1 MINVGGRE
9 LPCRLSMGAMLLF
22 KRNLQKDVSDMDAN
36 NIEELLMFMWC
47 CVVAACKAD
56 GVEFDVDFETF
67 CCLITPDDVSAWNAA
82 MNAPTKLMTM
92 SGMSWGN
99 VMWRNRANIPA
110 PSIAA
115 AS

>member
-47 CVVAACKAD
+47 CVVCAR
-56 GVEFDVDFETF
+56 
-67 CCLITPDDVSAWNAA
+67 
-82 MNAPTKLMTM
+82 PTEWSLM
-92 SGMSWGN
+92 
-99 VMWRNRANIPA
+99 
-110 PSIAA
+110 SI
-115 AS
+115 SRLSVV